1 MADISSLDLCQV
13 KEELI
18 QANWQ
23 CNIRGLTHGATRL
36 AELAYCLK
44 TSHDSGGHIPS
55 FSQPFENLQKEYC
68 VYSLAKS
75 YFDLKEY
82 LRAVHFLEQ
91 SELQSNVTYF
101 LYMYSRYLAEE
112 KRRSYN
118 MTDSFTSMT
127 SVINDDLA
135 RVKILKTEL
144 SEKHQKKE
152 LDGFCLYLYGVVLKK
167 LDLLKEATNV
177 LLESVHKEP
186 LHWGAWQELNTLI
199 PDKETLQSLTLPN
212 HWIKHLFLAH
222 MYSELQH
229 TDEALQIYQ
238 SFIDNGFADCTYIQ
252 AQMAIAHDNSRSRSF
267 SKNFILAQ
275 IIIIINFNV
284 LTLLNSVGFR
294 SLILNVFFIFQ
305 ENRVE
310 LAYLAHSVCE
320 IDKYRVETCCVIAN
334 YYSLRSQHEKA
345 LLYFQRAL
353 KLNPHYL
360 SAWTLIGHEYMEMKN
375 ITAAIEAYRQAIE
388 VNSRDFRAWYGLGQ
402 TYEIMKMH
410 YYSLYYYWKAQQLRP
425 NDSRM
430 LVALGDGYEKLE
442 RLQEAKKC
450 YWKAHSVGDV
460 EGIALMR
467 LARLYERLNEEQQA
481 AAAYSQYINQVH
493 RQNTLRRIGDQN
505 NFYASEEMAQAY
517 KYLANFYLRQN
528 RLDEA
533 YHAAQQCTSY
543 NETKEEGKAL
553 LRQIAHLR
561 VGDGATQMEESTDSI
576 TNELPETTV
585 EHSPLMQII
594 SGRHSFTPP

>member
-1 MADISSLDLCQV
+1 MADISSLDISQV
-13 KEELI
+13 KKELI
-18 QANWQ
+18 QANWN
-23 CNIRGLTHGATRL
+23 CNIRGLIHGATRA

-44 TSHDSGGHIPS
+44 TTTDTTDGDLPKI
-55 FSQPFENLQKEYC
+55 SQQDFQQEYD
-68 VYSLAKS
+68 VYMLAKS

-82 LRAVHFLEQ
+82 LRAVHFLKQ
-91 SELQSNVTYF
+91 SEFTSNLTYF
-101 LYMYSRYLAEE
+101 LYMYARYLADE

-118 MTDSFTSMT
+118 MTDSFTSMGV
-127 SVINDDLA
+127 SVTNDDLA
-135 RVKILKTEL
+135 RIKVLKTEL
-144 SEKHQKKE
+144 STKHRKKE

-177 LLESVHKEP
+177 LLEAVHKEP

-199 PDKETLQSLTLPN
+199 PDKETLLSLSLPN
-212 HWIKHLFLAH
+212 HWMKHLFLAH

-229 TDEALQIYQ
+229 TDEALKIYQ
-238 SFIDNGFADCTYIQ
+238 TFVDNGFANCTYIQ
-252 AQMAIAHDNSRSRSF
+252 AQIAIAHDNSRSFDQAVEVFMKLRDIDPYRLENMDIF
-267 SKNFILAQ
+267 SNIL
-275 IIIIINFNV
+275 FV
-284 LTLLNSVGFR
+284 K
-294 SLILNVFFIFQ
+294 
-305 ENRVE
+305 ENRME
-310 LAYLAHSVCE
+310 LAYLAHNVCE

-430 LVALGDGYEKLE
+430 LVALGDGYEKLD

-450 YWKAHSVGDV
+450 FWKAHSVGDV

-467 LARLYERLNEEQQA
+467 LARLYERLNEEEQA

-493 RQNTLRRIGDQN
+493 RQTTLRRIVDQA
-505 NFYASEEMAQAY
+505 NFYANEEIAQAY
-517 KYLANFYLRQN
+517 KYLANYYLRQN

-533 YHAAQQCTSY
+533 YYSAQQCTSY

-561 VGDGATQMEESTDSI
+561 VGEGAKQMDESTDSI
-576 TNELPETTV
+576 GG
-585 EHSPLMQII
+585 
-594 SGRHSFTPP
+594 SGGGGGYL